1 MFQSLVLLFCTLL
14 AACGGSGTTAP
25 SSTNAPSENNKTLT
39 AHVMEGN
46 FPPPGVA
53 FPIPGVTVK
62 LLEGSGAG
70 KTVSTDASGSFSF
83 TQLAEGF
90 VSVSFEKSGY
100 NPGTVVLAV
109 PSSEALIFLTRVSP
123 RSSATSN

>member
-1 MFQSLVLLFCTLL
+1 MYQSLVLLFCTLL

-25 SSTNAPSENNKTLT
+25 SNSAPENNKTLT
-39 AHVMEGN
+39 ALVMEGA

-53 FPIPGVTVK
+53 FPIPGVTVR
-62 LLEGSGAG
+62 LLEGPGAG

-100 NPGTVVLAV
+100 NPATFVMAV
-109 PSSEALIFLTRVSP
+109 PGNGALIFMTRVSP